1 MSKTTKLDDGGNAFP
16 VCTNPGE
23 LIDSPGISM
32 LDYFAAAALTGY
44 LASHAV
50 ENMPMPSEQEAAEQA
65 YCYAQAMLEAR
76 SKLLTEEE

>member
-44 LASHAV
+44 LASSRRLHVKEDDIAV
-50 ENMPMPSEQEAAEQA
+50 AA
-65 YCYAQAMLEAR
+65 YGFAQAMLEAR
-76 SKLLTEEE
+76 SKLLTDKD